1 MTKEEIQKLFFK
13 SETKIIKK
21 LTKYYNS
28 KGVEFNELH
37 KESHLWAMREQFNT
51 VVYPVIKEIL
61 RNKYEK

>member
-28 KGVEFNELH
+28 KWVEFNELH
-37 KESHLWAMREQFNT
+37 KESHLWAMREQFNN
-51 VVYPVIKEIL
+51 VVYPVVKEIL
-61 RNKYEK
+61 HNKK

>member
-37 KESHLWAMREQFNT
+37 KESHLWAMREQFNN
-51 VVYPVIKEIL
+51 VVYPVVKEIL
-61 RNKYEK
+61 ENKK

>member
-37 KESHLWAMREQFNT
+37 KESHLWAMREQFNN
-51 VVYPVIKEIL
+51 VVYPLVKEIL
-61 RNKYEK
+61 ENKK